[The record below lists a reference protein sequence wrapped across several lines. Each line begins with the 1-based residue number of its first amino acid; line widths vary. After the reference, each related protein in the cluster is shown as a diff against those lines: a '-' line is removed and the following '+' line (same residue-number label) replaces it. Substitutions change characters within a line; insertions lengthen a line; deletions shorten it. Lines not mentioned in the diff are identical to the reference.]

1 MEEKTAGL
9 EETKTLGEDI
19 VENMPASIL
28 VFDNSLRCV
37 SANKNFYQKMGKKK
51 SDVIGKTIDYIFYPV
66 MDARRIGLVEKVKD
80 VFRTENSCDG
90 ERIPYQ
96 HMLFFYKINPLR
108 DEKGNVTQVM
118 LVIEDVTDVTKLEQE
133 VIDTNKRLRLAVRKL
148 KTVDKMK
155 DDFLNLISHELK
167 TPLTPIRGY
176 LELLLDED
184 IGKINEKQREAVE
197 ISLRRVQH
205 LRRLIDDIVDISMI
219 ESKKMKFNMKH
230 IDLSKVVE
238 DTIKG
243 MKVLADEKQ
252 IEILKNTP
260 GPLHVKADETRM
272 AQLLSNL
279 IDNAIKFSTKGS
291 KIMISAE
298 KEDRG
303 LHVKVSDTGYGIPKR
318 HHKKIFEKF
327 YQVDNSS
334 TREFGGTG
342 LGLLICKKIIKE
354 HGGDIWVESKLGEGS
369 IFHFTLPTT

>member
-28 VFDNSLRCV
+28 VFDSSLRCV

-66 MDARRIGLVEKVKD
+66 MDARRIGLVEQMKD

-96 HMLFFYKINPLR
+96 HMLFFYKISPLR
-108 DEKGNVTQVM
+108 DENGNVAQVM

-133 VIDTNKRLRLAVRKL
+133 VIDTNKKLRLAVRKL
-148 KTVDKMK
+148 KTLDKMK

-205 LRRLIDDIVDISMI
+205 LRRLIDDIVDLSRM
-219 ESKKMKFNMKH
+219 EFKKMKFDMKH

-238 DTIKG
+238 NTIKE
-243 MKVLADEKQ
+243 MKFLADEKQ
-252 IEILKNTP
+252 IEILENTP
-260 GPLHVKADETRM
+260 GPLDVKADETRM
-272 AQLLSNL
+272 TQVLSNL
-279 IDNAIKFSTKGS
+279 IDNAIKFSAKGS

-298 KEDRG
+298 REDRG
-303 LHVKVSDTGYGIPKR
+303 LHVKVSDTGSGIPKR

-327 YQVDNSS
+327 YQVDHSS

-369 IFHFTLPTT
+369 IFHFTLTT